1 MKVMGVDCSTQKMSW
16 VIVDEN
22 GKIDD
27 YGEIFFIGSNF
38 IKRYQ
43 DIRTKVMAELDTFK
57 DVDYIAF
64 EKAIMARNQDVAL
77 KLAGSFAVALSC
89 LAEVDAQAV
98 EVAPTTWQ
106 TAIGN
111 PVIKAEGK
119 KQLLAMHT
127 ELKTKSKQQAF
138 IRNYRKQ
145 KTIDY
150 VENRT
155 GIKMPNDDLGDAA
168 GIALFM
174 LDKIDY
180 INSSEKLAI

>member
-1 MKVMGVDCSTQKMSW
+1 MKVLGVDSSTQKMSW
-16 VIVDEN
+16 VIVNEK
-22 GKIDD
+22 GKVED
-27 YGEIFFIGSNF
+27 YGEIFFEGSNF

-43 DIRTKVMAELDTFK
+43 DIRKKVTAELGTFD

-77 KLAGSFAVALSC
+77 KLAGAFAVALSC

-111 PVIKAEGK
+111 PVIRAEGK
-119 KQLLAMHT
+119 KKLLAMHT
-127 ELKTKSKQQAF
+127 ELKTKSKQQTF

-174 LDKIDY
+174 LDKVEHIE
-180 INSSEKLAI
+180 SKEELAI

>member
-1 MKVMGVDCSTQKMSW
+1 MRIMGVDSSTQKMSW
-16 VIVDEN
+16 VIVNED

-27 YGEIFFIGSNF
+27 YGEIFFEGSNF
-38 IKRYQ
+38 IKRYK
-43 DIRTKVMAELDTFK
+43 DIREKVMSELHKFE

-89 LAEVDAQAV
+89 LAELDAQAV

-111 PVIKAEGK
+111 PVIRADSK
-119 KQLLAMHT
+119 KKLLAMHK
-127 ELKTKSKQQAF
+127 ELKTVSKQNAF

-150 VENRT
+150 VEGRT
-155 GIKMPNDDLGDAA
+155 GITMPNDDLGDAA

-174 LDKIDY
+174 LDKVEY
-180 INSSEKLAI
+180 IESKEKLVL

>member
-1 MKVMGVDCSTQKMSW
+1 MKIMGVDCSTQKMSW
-16 VIVDEN
+16 VIVNEEA
-22 GKIDD
+22 KVED
-27 YGEIFFIGSNF
+27 YGEVFFSGSNF
-38 IKRYQ
+38 IQRYK
-43 DIRTKVMAELDTFK
+43 DIREKVLAELDNFE

-77 KLAGSFAVALSC
+77 KLAGAFAVALSC

-111 PVIKAEGK
+111 PVIRAEGK

-150 VENRT
+150 VEKRT

-174 LDKIDY
+174 LDKVEFVE
-180 INSSEKLAI
+180 SKESLAI

>member
-1 MKVMGVDCSTQKMSW
+1 MRVMGVDCSTQKMSW
-16 VIVDEN
+16 AIVNEH

-27 YGEIFFIGSNF
+27 YGEIFFSGSNF

-43 DIRTKVMAELDTFK
+43 DIREKVMASLDDFG
-57 DVDYIAF
+57 DLDYIAF

-89 LAEVDAQAV
+89 LSEIDAQAV

-111 PVIKAEGK
+111 PVIRAEGK
-119 KQLLAMHT
+119 RQLLAMHT

-138 IRNYRKQ
+138 VRNYRKQ

-174 LDKIDY
+174 LDKVEDLH
-180 INSSEKLAI
+180 KTQDLAI

>member
-1 MKVMGVDCSTQKMSW
+1 MRIMGVDCSTQKMSW
-16 VIVDEN
+16 VIVDEL
-22 GKIDD
+22 GKVQD
-27 YGEIFFIGSNF
+27 YGEVFFTGSNF

-43 DIRTKVMAELDTFK
+43 DIRKKVMDAIPEFGDL
-57 DVDYIAF
+57 DYIAF

-89 LAEVDAQAV
+89 LAEIDAQAV

-111 PVIKAEGK
+111 PVIRADTK
-119 KQLLAMHT
+119 KKLLAMHS

-145 KTIDY
+145 KTLDY

-174 LDKIDY
+174 LDKVDLIETE
-180 INSSEKLAI
+180 EKWLI

>member
-1 MKVMGVDCSTQKMSW
+1 MRIMGVDCSTQKMSW
-16 VIVDEN
+16 VIVNDN
-22 GKIDD
+22 SKIED
-27 YGEIFFIGSNF
+27 YGEIFFSGSNF

-43 DIRTKVMAELDTFK
+43 DIREKVMAELDTFG
-57 DVDYIAF
+57 DLDYIAF

-89 LAEVDAQAV
+89 LSEIDAQAV

-111 PVIKAEGK
+111 PVIRAEGK

-127 ELKTKSKQQAF
+127 ELKTKAKQNAF

-150 VENRT
+150 VEGRT

-174 LDKIDY
+174 LDKVEYLENTQDLVI
-180 INSSEKLAI
+180 

>member
-1 MKVMGVDCSTQKMSW
+1 MRIMGVDSSTQKMSW
-16 VIVDEN
+16 VIVNEEA
-22 GKIDD
+22 KVED
-27 YGEIFFIGSNF
+27 YGEIFFEGSNF
-38 IKRYQ
+38 IKRYK
-43 DIRTKVMAELDTFK
+43 DIREKVMAELDNFGEL
-57 DVDYIAF
+57 DYIAF

-89 LAEVDAQAV
+89 LAEIDAQAV

-111 PVIKAEGK
+111 PVIRAESK
-119 KQLLAMHT
+119 KKLLAMHT
-127 ELKTKSKQQAF
+127 ELKTASKQNTF

-150 VENRT
+150 VEGRT

-174 LDKIDY
+174 LDKVEDISNAEELV
-180 INSSEKLAI
+180 I

>member
-16 VIVDEN
+16 VIVNED
-22 GKIDD
+22 GKVDD
-27 YGEIFFIGSNF
+27 YGEIFFTGSNF

-43 DIRTKVMAELDTFK
+43 DIREKVMAELDTFA

-111 PVIKAEGK
+111 PVIRAEGK

-174 LDKIDY
+174 LDKVDY
-180 INSSEKLAI
+180 INDTEKLAI

>member
-1 MKVMGVDCSTQKMSW
+1 MGVDCSTQKMSW

-22 GKIDD
+22 AKVVD
-27 YGEIFFIGSNF
+27 YGEIFFEGSNF

-43 DIRTKVMAELDTFK
+43 NIRTKVMAELDTFEG
-57 DVDYIAF
+57 VEYIAF

-111 PVIKAEGK
+111 PVIRADSK
-119 KQLLAMHT
+119 KKLLAMHS
-127 ELKTKSKQQAF
+127 ELKTASKQNAF

-150 VENRT
+150 VEGRT

-168 GIALFM
+168 GLALFM
-174 LDKIDY
+174 LDKVEY
-180 INSSEKLAI
+180 INDTENLVI